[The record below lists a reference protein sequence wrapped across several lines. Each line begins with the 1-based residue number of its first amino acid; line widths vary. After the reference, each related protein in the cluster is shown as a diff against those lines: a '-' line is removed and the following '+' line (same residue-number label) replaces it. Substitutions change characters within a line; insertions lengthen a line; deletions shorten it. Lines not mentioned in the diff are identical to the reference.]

1 MVVGDKSGISN
12 GQGFRRVRCWRARA
26 RGMKENSQGRVTA
39 IIPARNEEANIARVV
54 RSVAAQKGIREILVV
69 DDQSQDRTGEILAG
83 LKAEIPELRT
93 IRLESLPEGWT
104 GKSHAVATAARLA
117 TGEWLLFTDADT
129 EHLPGGLE
137 ALLERAESEGVDLL
151 SLSPGQRT
159 PTVWEKAVIP
169 LVYVHLARLYRFEE
183 VSDPRSPAAAANGQY
198 VLIRREVYE
207 RAGGHE
213 AVRGEILEDV
223 ELARRV
229 KAAGGRLLFLP
240 GTRWVRTRMYRSFSE
255 MWSGWTKNLYLLY
268 GGNLGRM
275 FRSVAELWLLD
286 VLPALAFLG
295 LCVALALGQGRAPL
309 ALVAAGCLLVAV
321 VRQWSYSRALGRL
334 GFDPHLANYLVPGA
348 ALFGLL
354 VMNSARAYRIR
365 GKVEWKG
372 REYSTPGSRKVKG

>member
-1 MVVGDKSGISN
+1 
-12 GQGFRRVRCWRARA
+12 
-26 RGMKENSQGRVTA
+26 MKESQQGRVTA

-54 RSVAAQKGIREILVV
+54 RSVAAQKGVREILVV
-69 DDQSQDRTGEILAG
+69 DDESQDRTGEILAG
-83 LKAEIPELRT
+83 LKSEIPELRT

-104 GKSHAVATAARLA
+104 GKSHALATAARLA
-117 TGEWLLFTDADT
+117 SGEWLLFTDADT
-129 EHLPGGLE
+129 EHLPGSLE
-137 ALLERAESEGVDLL
+137 ALLARAESEGVDLL
-151 SLSPGQRT
+151 SVSPGQRT
-159 PTVWEKAVIP
+159 PTVWEKAAIP

-183 VSDPRSPAAAANGQY
+183 VSNPRSPAAAANGQY

-207 RAGGHE
+207 RTGGHE

-229 KAAGGRLLFLP
+229 KAAGGRLLFLA
-240 GTRWVRTRMYRSFSE
+240 GARWVRARMYQSFSAL
-255 MWSGWTKNLYLLY
+255 WGGWTKNLYLLY

-295 LCVALALGQGRAPL
+295 LCVALVVARGRAPL
-309 ALVAAGCLLVAV
+309 GLLAAGCLIVAV

-334 GFDPHLANYLVPGA
+334 GFDPRLANYLVPGA

-354 VMNSARAYRIR
+354 VMNSVRAYRIH
-365 GKVEWKG
+365 GKVAWKG
-372 REYSTPGSRKVKG
+372 REYSIQEPRRGRG